1 MAGPSP
7 QVPGWRGLR
16 HLRASTAR
24 REGRGE
30 GASRPGG
37 GGPRAWL
44 RPQVRRRPRAAGV
57 RGRGPGRGP
66 GCAPALRAP
75 QRFPPRP
82 GAGYR
87 AEDRLRGDPDSQL
100 SDRVPRPEG
109 LGRSLE
115 KAGCMQG
122 SERDSA
128 GLPGLLSQTVFTL
141 LTFEAREM
149 SRGGKLGML
158 FKCL

>member
-1 MAGPSP
+1 MWPGPSVLPVPVSPRWGQAGP
-7 QVPGWRGLR
+7 G
-16 HLRASTAR
+16 
-24 REGRGE
+24 REGTAPRGPP
-30 GASRPGG
+30 APGPVSG
-37 GGPRAWL
+37 G
-44 RPQVRRRPRAAGV
+44 AAGV